1 MLFEKSLIKNF
12 MQQNLQINLKSVAV
26 ESFTF
31 LNTEGFVYSLA
42 LDKRQRV
49 CWTGGK
55 QATSPTLLN
64 EEK

>member
-31 LNTEGFVYSLA
+31 LKTEGFVYTCSLA
-42 LDKRQRV
+42 LAPEGILDSRIIL
-49 CWTGGK
+49 TGNSNLGK
-55 QATSPTLLN
+55 
-64 EEK
+64 